1 MSVRAFLLPVVV
13 VATLACAEPPRYTL
27 VEITG
32 LPAGL
37 ASGSKIDEQGRVL
50 VGVRTAHS
58 GVDRSYL
65 WTEGQLTPLP
75 ALQGQGRCIARAMSA
90 DGLIGGSCGPFDTLV
105 PTLWRN
111 GVPEVL
117 SVFGTDLADVMG
129 MSSNGNI
136 CGYARAFA
144 EQTAWH
150 GFAVIDGELHDLGPT
165 PFNDL
170 SSADAIN
177 DDGVVALSW
186 RTHRDRVAP
195 FLWNASHGMRELPT
209 LGGLQ
214 AGTTDINNRGEVVGW
229 SENGRAEPIE
239 GTHFKFPVRWDSQGR
254 IETLPLPD
262 GYPSG
267 QANAISEAG
276 VAVGEASRFDLP
288 PFRGVIWLGGEVHIL
303 NDTTTL
309 PPGWSIRTA
318 SDINDRGEILV
329 QVEVN
334 GQRRAAVLRPE

>member
-1 MSVRAFLLPVVV
+1 MSVRAFLFPIAMVGALA
-13 VATLACAEPPRYTL
+13 VAKPPRYTM

-32 LPAGL
+32 LPAGPVTGL
-37 ASGSKIDEQGRVL
+37 EIDEQGRVL
-50 VGVRTAHS
+50 VSVRAA
-58 GVDRSYL
+58 GGFDRSYL
-65 WTEGQLTPLP
+65 WANGQITTLP
-75 ALQGQGRCIARAMSA
+75 ALQGQGRSIARAMSA
-90 DGLIGGSCGPFDTLV
+90 DGLIGGSCGPFETLV
-105 PTLWRN
+105 PTLWRH

-117 SVFGTDLADVMG
+117 QVFGTDLADIMD
-129 MSSNGNI
+129 MSPNGNI

-150 GFAVIDGELHDLGPT
+150 GFAFIDGQLHDIGPT

-186 RTHRDRVAP
+186 RTQRDRFAP
-195 FLWNASHGMRELPT
+195 FLWDASHGMRELPT

-214 AGTTDINNRGEVVGW
+214 AGTTDINNLGEVVGW
-229 SENGRAEPIE
+229 SENGRVDPIS
-239 GTHFKFPVRWDSQGR
+239 GNHFKIPVRWEADGR
-254 IETLPLPD
+254 IETLPIPT
-262 GYPSG
+262 GYPGG
-267 QANAISEAG
+267 QVNGISETG
-276 VAVGEASRFDLP
+276 VAVGEVSQFDLP

-309 PPGWSIRTA
+309 PAGWNIHTA

-329 QVEVN
+329 QVEMN
-334 GQRRAAVLRPE
+334 GQFRAAVLRPQ